1 MKKRFEIL
9 NNIDQHSYD
18 YDTECKLVLCAIV
31 FHKYIRQH
39 QLQHGNDD
47 DYKEQEYN
55 EDQEQVN
62 AVAEDNEVIK
72 NWRDEMAQRM
82 WD

>member
-1 MKKRFEIL
+1 ML
-9 NNIDQHSYD
+9 
-18 YDTECKLVLCAIV
+18 LCFITKV
-31 FHKYIRQH
+31 QH

-47 DYKEQEYN
+47 DYEEQEYN

-72 NWRDEMAQRM
+72 NWRDKMAQRM
-82 WD
+82 WDQYQIYLGGTKILN